1 MSSLYKEKSIR
12 IHALVHVILQY
23 LENECGRAYGI
34 DRVLK
39 KMHGMDLS
47 LQAIIDAKPCDTRH
61 APILTE
67 AIENINTPQLRGIA
81 NCLKQARHDL
91 VWREDNAQF
100 YTPQSDVGDGYRN
113 CNLHSMLVG
122 PDACGFHTKD
132 FSLGLFMLGPRTLYR
147 DHAHHAPEL
156 YVNLSPRSGWRLSTE
171 VWEDYDAGSVIW
183 NAPDSPHAIRSYND
197 PFLSIFVWLENI
209 DSMCR
214 VVPFPDWT
222 EIENDLRCNVL

>member
-12 IHALVHVILQY
+12 IHALVHAILHY
-23 LENECGRAYGI
+23 LENNRARPHGI
-34 DRVLK
+34 DQVQNKLQSL
-39 KMHGMDLS
+39 DLS
-47 LQAIIDAKPCDTRH
+47 LDAVRDAKPCDSRH
-61 APILTE
+61 ASILAG
-67 AIENINTPQLRGIA
+67 AIDNITAPHLRGIA

-91 VWREDNAQF
+91 TWREDNAQF
-100 YTPQSDVGDGYRN
+100 YTPNSDVGDGYRN

-122 PDACGFHTKD
+122 PDACGFHAKD
-132 FSLGLFMLGPRTLYR
+132 FCLGLFMLGPRTLYR

-183 NAPDSPHAIRSYND
+183 NAPDSPHAIRSYDD
-197 PFLSIFVWLENI
+197 PFLSIFIWLENI
-209 DSMCR
+209 DSVCR

-222 EIENDLRCNVL
+222 DIENELSRRVL

>member
-39 KMHGMDLS
+39 KMQGMDLS

-132 FSLGLFMLGPRTLYR
+132 FSLGLFMLCLLYTS
-147 DHAHHAPEL
+147 P
-156 YVNLSPRSGWRLSTE
+156 SPRDLSTSRMPSS
-171 VWEDYDAGSVIW
+171 A
-183 NAPDSPHAIRSYND
+183 
-197 PFLSIFVWLENI
+197 
-209 DSMCR
+209 
-214 VVPFPDWT
+214 
-222 EIENDLRCNVL
+222 